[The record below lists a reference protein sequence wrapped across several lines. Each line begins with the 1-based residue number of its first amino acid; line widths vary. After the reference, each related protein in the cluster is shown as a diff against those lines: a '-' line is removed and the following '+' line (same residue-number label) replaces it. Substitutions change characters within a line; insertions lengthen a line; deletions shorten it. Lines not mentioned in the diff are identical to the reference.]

1 MQRKAQ
7 QQVLV
12 CMYLKRLAHRSAAK
26 ALDAWRHRVQLRY
39 ERDADLDHCK
49 RMLRRVGVRHAF
61 AGWVRLLDRAAS
73 LRHVLLQRA
82 VKLQRARA
90 AQAFGGW
97 VQVVWRSVPMERLEV
112 LLEQKRVTTVREA
125 RDKVKRHCFLGWI
138 KYIWRHDRPE
148 RLRKRRQ
155 AARELMAIKADKFR
169 RFIDAIK
176 LSILDTI
183 SQCRK
188 SFKIALSEENT
199 YRLADYTKQWQT
211 AIAHEKMEAK
221 RDIAV
226 KVEEDAS
233 ILMCDILEVA
243 ESCMQELARMQD
255 LTLVDSAPDRLG
267 DSDGEDA
274 GPKGEDRHI
283 KQIDAEEKKIEAQLA
298 LLSPVTKRTLT
309 IEDQGLL
316 KKCMMRWMS
325 KPWNNMLATAF
336 MEIRRARL
344 SLQQISRAQMQ
355 ELQSM
360 VNPPKLVKLALEAL
374 CTLLYGWSHSKW
386 EGIRK
391 ILHHED
397 FGPSLMKYR
406 GQNLTPE
413 LVELLDQKYIANPQF
428 TEATIGR
435 ASKACAPLVLLIQS
449 HVAFRKLTTRFEE
462 SGQLESAPST
472 PPGPRVRGL

>member
-1 MQRKAQ
+1 
-7 QQVLV
+7 
-12 CMYLKRLAHRSAAK
+12 
-26 ALDAWRHRVQLRY
+26 
-39 ERDADLDHCK
+39 
-49 RMLRRVGVRHAF
+49 
-61 AGWVRLLDRAAS
+61 
-73 LRHVLLQRA
+73 
-82 VKLQRARA
+82 
-90 AQAFGGW
+90 
-97 VQVVWRSVPMERLEV
+97 
-112 LLEQKRVTTVREA
+112 
-125 RDKVKRHCFLGWI
+125 
-138 KYIWRHDRPE
+138 
-148 RLRKRRQ
+148 
-155 AARELMAIKADKFR
+155 
-169 RFIDAIK
+169 
-176 LSILDTI
+176 
-183 SQCRK
+183 
-188 SFKIALSEENT
+188 
-199 YRLADYTKQWQT
+199 
-211 AIAHEKMEAK
+211 
-221 RDIAV
+221 
-226 KVEEDAS
+226 
-233 ILMCDILEVA
+233 MCDILEVA

-413 LVELLDQKYIANPQF
+413 LVEWTGPEVHRQPAVHGSDHRPGEQ
-428 TEATIGR
+428 GVR
-435 ASKACAPLVLLIQS
+435 
-449 HVAFRKLTTRFEE
+449 
-462 SGQLESAPST
+462 
-472 PPGPRVRGL
+472 PPGAPDPVARGVPQAHHAIRGERAAGERAQHAAGPAGPGALRGNGLPRIRNHLIHDASSSSRCTSLSTRGKKCPRAGPTTDLRYVPNC